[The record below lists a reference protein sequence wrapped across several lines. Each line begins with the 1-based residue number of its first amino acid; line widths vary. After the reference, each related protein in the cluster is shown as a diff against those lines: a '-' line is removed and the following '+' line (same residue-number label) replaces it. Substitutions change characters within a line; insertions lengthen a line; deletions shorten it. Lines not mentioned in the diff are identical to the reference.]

1 MIAKDWVTVFPAL
14 VCGKGQESGEG
25 GRGKKVGRGG
35 GARVVG
41 CGDLVCVE
49 CF

>member
-14 VCGKGQESGEG
+14 VCGKGQESGG
-25 GRGKKVGRGG
+25 GGE

-41 CGDLVCVE
+41 CHDLAGVE

>member
-14 VCGKGQESGEG
+14 VCGKGQESGG
-25 GRGKKVGRGG
+25 GG

-41 CGDLVCVE
+41 CRDLVCVE